1 MIVLADMTTRS
12 KRQLGHAKLVL
23 SINFREEAADRRLEL
38 DLRNQALGI
47 DPHRAASCL
56 RGRFAGPC
64 YQRQKRQRAD
74 SLENI
79 APHVFVAG
87 HGNLLVWAHPLAV
100 FGLWAPHPRR
110 LVQELDYLACPG
122 RAKLATSTLAA

>member
-1 MIVLADMTTRS
+1 MIDIAGFKEEVAWSVDDRLFRQDIRHIAGCHLPDAGADMIVLADMTTRS

-64 YQRQKRQRAD
+64 YQRQK
-74 SLENI
+74 
-79 APHVFVAG
+79 
-87 HGNLLVWAHPLAV
+87 
-100 FGLWAPHPRR
+100 
-110 LVQELDYLACPG
+110 
-122 RAKLATSTLAA
+122 